1 MVNNNEY
8 QKEDSK
14 YFFKMFRF
22 VRPYAVPFVIG
33 TLLYS
38 SQGFMFPLIISVFA
52 SGMIAAI
59 TMGEANLVMSAVWTI
74 LIMAGIWMASIAPGI
89 YMMIM
94 NNAKA
99 VRDLKRSLFAAFVSN
114 SLEGAAA
121 KHSGE
126 GIAAIN
132 TDADT
137 AAQVYGD
144 PLFALLNC
152 IITIVAGSAVVF
164 VVDWRIG
171 AAAFAV
177 GILGFI
183 VQSRFTK
190 PLAKVGKDRLEAN
203 AASVKSLS
211 NIFSGAIAIRA
222 FNMQDK
228 AAAAFDIEN
237 KMLRALDFK
246 QAFITMWQSMYRSV
260 QSWMMLVVVFVLGG
274 WLVADGQ
281 LELYQLMLTPFMALT
296 IAQAFGQIGAAYAGL
311 QPPIAGAKR
320 VFNILENGRQG
331 GRPQAAPTD
340 VGAENAVS
348 AYNIKIDNLDFRYLD
363 TESDMLK
370 GITLEI
376 PENKMVALVGE
387 SGSGKS
393 TLLRTIIGMYER
405 EKMPISLGDMD
416 FGDKDIWAWRR
427 NFAYVD
433 QSCKLFDMSI
443 AENIAMGAG
452 GDATRDDIEAAAK
465 RAFAHDFITELEG
478 AYDAPCGEKGGTLSG
493 GQKQRIAI
501 ARALVKK
508 APILV
513 FDEAT
518 SALDGESERH
528 IMDTIE
534 SLRRD
539 HTILITTHNLENIVN
554 ADIIVVM
561 DDGAVAEI
569 GTHDELM
576 AKGGI
581 YYKLYTN

>member
-1 MVNNNEY
+1 MENNAY
-8 QKEDSK
+8 QKGDRQ

-22 VRPYAVPFVIG
+22 MRPYAASYVFG
-33 TLLYS
+33 MFMYNF
-38 SQGFMFPLIISVFA
+38 QGFAFPFILSVFA
-52 SGMIAAI
+52 SGMMAAI
-59 TMGEANLVMSAVWTI
+59 TMGDGGLISSTAVTTLVMVAVWVITI
-74 LIMAGIWMASIAPGI
+74 VPGI
-89 YMMIM
+89 YVMIM
-94 NNAKA
+94 TQNKA
-99 VRDLKRSLFAAFVSN
+99 VRDLKQHLFRAFVNN

-121 KHSGE
+121 AHSGE

-137 AAQVYGD
+137 ASQVYGN
-144 PLFALLNC
+144 PLSAFLRC
-152 IITIVAGSAVVF
+152 IISITASSIVVF
-164 VVDWRIG
+164 AVDWRIG
-171 AAAFAV
+171 AAAFGV
-177 GILGFI
+177 GLLGLI

-190 PLAKVGKDRLEAN
+190 PLAKVGKDRLNAN
-203 AASVKSLS
+203 AASVKALS

-222 FNMQDK
+222 FNMQDE

-246 QAFITMWQSMYRSV
+246 QAFISMWQNLYRNA
-260 QSWMMLVVVFVLGG
+260 QGWLMLVVVFVLGG

-281 LELYQLMLTPFMALT
+281 LYLYQLMLVPMMCLT
-296 IAQAFGQIGAAYAGL
+296 IAESFGQIGEAYAGL

-320 VFNILENGRQG
+320 VFNILESRRDAGRG
-331 GRPQAAPTD
+331 GGVVPAATAMP
-340 VGAENAVS
+340 S
-348 AYNIKIDNLDFRYLD
+348 AYDLNIHDLNFRYLD
-363 TESDMLK
+363 AEGDALV
-370 GITLEI
+370 GISLDI

-393 TLLRTIIGMYER
+393 TLLRAIIGMYER
-405 EKMPISLGDMD
+405 DKMPIHLGDMA
-416 FGDKDIWAWRR
+416 FGHSALAAWRR

-433 QSCKLFDMSI
+433 QSCKLFDMSV

-452 GDATRDDIEAAAK
+452 GAATREEIAAAAK
-465 RAFAHDFITELEG
+465 RAAAHDFISELDG
-478 AYDAPCGEKGGTLSG
+478 GYDAPCGEKGGILSG

-539 HTILITTHNLENIVN
+539 HTILITTHNLENIVT
-554 ADIIVVM
+554 ADTIVVM
-561 DDGAVAEI
+561 DAGKVAEI

-576 AKGGI
+576 AKGGV
-581 YYKLYTN
+581 YYRLYTN

>member
-8 QKEDSK
+8 QKEDRK

-22 VRPYAVPFVIG
+22 MRPYAVPYTIG
-33 TLLYS
+33 MLFYNL
-38 SQGFMFPLIISVFA
+38 QGFMMPLLISVFA
-52 SGMIAAI
+52 SGMMAAI
-59 TMGEANLVMSAVWTI
+59 TMNNASLVMSTVWTI
-74 LIMAGIWMASIAPGI
+74 IIMVAVWMAMIAPGI
-89 YMMIM
+89 YIMIM
-94 NNAKA
+94 TQAKA
-99 VRDLKRSLFAAFVSN
+99 VRDLKRKLFATFVSN

-137 AAQVYGD
+137 ASQLYGE
-144 PLFALLNC
+144 PLSTFLRC
-152 IITIVAGSAVVF
+152 IITIVGSSTVVF

-177 GILGFI
+177 GILGLI

-190 PLAKVGKDRLEAN
+190 PLAKVGKDRLDAN
-203 AASVKSLS
+203 AASVKALS

-246 QAFITMWQSMYRSV
+246 QAFITMWQRLYRSV
-260 QSWMMLVVVFVLGG
+260 QSWLMLVVVFVLGG
-274 WLVADGQ
+274 WLVVDGQ
-281 LELYQLMLTPFMALT
+281 LQLYQLMLTPFMALT
-296 IAQAFGQIGAAYAGL
+296 IAESFGQIGAAYAGL

-320 VFNILENGRQG
+320 VFNILES

-340 VGAENAVS
+340 DARKVENAVS
-348 AYNIKIDNLDFRYLD
+348 AYSIKIDNLDFKYLD
-363 TESDMLK
+363 AENDVLK
-370 GITLEI
+370 DISLEI

-393 TLLRTIIGMYER
+393 TLLRAIIGMYER
-405 EKMPISLGDMD
+405 DKMPISLGDMA
-416 FGDKDIWAWRR
+416 FGDKGIGAWRR

-452 GDATRDDIEAAAK
+452 GNATQDDIKTAAK
-465 RAFAHDFITELEG
+465 RAFAHDFIEELDG
-478 AYDAPCGEKGGTLSG
+478 QYDAPCGEKGGTLSG

-518 SALDGESERH
+518 SALDGESERY

-534 SLRRD
+534 SLRHD
-539 HTILITTHNLENIVN
+539 HTILITTHNMENIVN

-561 DDGAVAEI
+561 DGGAVAEI
-569 GTHDELM
+569 GTHEELM

-581 YYKLYTN
+581 YHRLYTN

>member
-1 MVNNNEY
+1 M
-8 QKEDSK
+8 
-14 YFFKMFRF
+14 
-22 VRPYAVPFVIG
+22 RPYAVPYALGMLMYNI
-33 TLLYS
+33 
-38 SQGFMFPLIISVFA
+38 QGFAFPFVMAIFA
-52 SGMIAAI
+52 SGMMAAI
-59 TMGEANLVMSAVWTI
+59 TMGDAG
-74 LIMAGIWMASIAPGI
+74 LITSTALTTLAFVLGCMAAIGPGI
-89 YMMIM
+89 YFMVMTE
-94 NNAKA
+94 AKA
-99 VRDLKRSLFAAFVSN
+99 IRDMKRSLFRTFVNN

-121 KHSGE
+121 AHSGE

-137 AAQVYGD
+137 AALVYGN
-144 PLFALLNC
+144 PLSNFLRN
-152 IITIVAGSAVVF
+152 IITIVGASIVVF
-164 VVDWRIG
+164 AVDWRIG
-171 AAAFAV
+171 ASAFAV
-177 GILGFI
+177 GLLGFV

-190 PLAKVGKDRLEAN
+190 PLAKVGKDRLQAN
-203 AASVKSLS
+203 AASVKALS
-211 NIFSGAIAIRA
+211 NIFSGAVAIRA
-222 FNMQDK
+222 FNMQDR
-228 AAAAFDIEN
+228 AAAMFDIEN

-246 QAFITMWQSMYRSV
+246 QAFITMWQSLYRSV
-260 QSWMMLVVVFVLGG
+260 QGWMMLVVVFVLGG

-281 LELYQLMLTPFMALT
+281 LYLYQLMMTPFLCLT
-296 IAQAFGQIGAAYAGL
+296 IASSFGQIGESYAGL

-320 VFNILENGRQG
+320 VFAILESGRGQMVPANGRQG
-331 GRPQAAPTD
+331 AAPAAD
-340 VGAENAVS
+340 LRS
-348 AYNIKIDNLDFRYLD
+348 PAYNLKIDNLNFRYMD
-363 TESDMLK
+363 AENDVLK
-370 GITLEI
+370 NVSLEI

-393 TLLRTIIGMYER
+393 TLLRAIIGMYER
-405 EKMPISLGDMD
+405 DKMPISLGNRA
-416 FGDKDIWAWRR
+416 FGDNGGGIAGWRR

-452 GDATRDDIEAAAK
+452 GEATAEEIEAAAK
-465 RAFAHDFITELEG
+465 RAFAHDFIAELDG
-478 AYDAPCGEKGGTLSG
+478 AYDAPCGEKGGILSG

-518 SALDGESERH
+518 SALDGESERY

-539 HTILITTHNLENIVN
+539 HTILITTHNLENIVT

-561 DDGAVAEI
+561 DDGAVAEM

-576 AKGGI
+576 AKRGI
-581 YYKLYTN
+581 YSRLYTK

>member
-1 MVNNNEY
+1 MENSNNEY
-8 QKEDSK
+8 QKGDRK

-22 VRPYAVPFVIG
+22 MRPYAVPYAIG
-33 TLLYS
+33 MLMYNL
-38 SQGFMFPLIISVFA
+38 QGFAFPFIISVFA
-52 SGMIAAI
+52 SGMMAAI
-59 TMGEANLVMSAVWTI
+59 TMSDPSLIASTGWTTLVMIVGWVVT
-74 LIMAGIWMASIAPGI
+74 LGPGV
-89 YMMIM
+89 YVMVMTE
-94 NNAKA
+94 AKA
-99 VRDLKRSLFAAFVSN
+99 IRDLKRSLFATFVSN
-114 SLEGAAA
+114 SLEGAGAT
-121 KHSGE
+121 HSGE

-137 AAQVYGD
+137 ASEVYGN
-144 PLFALLNC
+144 PLSNFLRC
-152 IITIVAGSAVVF
+152 IITIAGASIVVF
-164 VVDWRIG
+164 SVDWRIG
-171 AAAFAV
+171 AAAFVV
-177 GILGFI
+177 GLLGLI

-203 AASVKSLS
+203 SASVKAVS

-222 FNMQDK
+222 FNMQDR
-228 AAAAFDIEN
+228 AAAAFDAEN

-246 QAFITMWQSMYRSV
+246 QAFITMWQSLYRSV
-260 QSWMMLVVVFVLGG
+260 QGWLMLVVVFVLGG

-281 LELYQLMLTPFMALT
+281 LELYQLMMTPFLCLN
-296 IAQAFGQIGAAYAGL
+296 IATSFGQIGEAYAGL

-320 VFNILENGRQG
+320 VFAILENGRPHAASAIDASRDDL
-331 GRPQAAPTD
+331 RPP
-340 VGAENAVS
+340 
-348 AYNIKIDNLDFRYLD
+348 AYNLRIDNLNFRYMD
-363 TESDMLK
+363 AESDILK
-370 GITLEI
+370 NVTLQI

-387 SGSGKS
+387 SGGGKS
-393 TLLRTIIGMYER
+393 TLLRAIIGMYER
-405 EKMPISLGDMD
+405 DKMPIALGDMA
-416 FGDKDIWAWRR
+416 FGDIGIAAWRR

-452 GDATRDDIEAAAK
+452 GNAQQNDIEAAAE
-465 RAFAHDFITELEG
+465 RAFAHDFIMELDG

-518 SALDGESERH
+518 SALDGESERY

-539 HTILITTHNLENIVN
+539 HTILITTHNLKNIVT
-554 ADIIVVM
+554 ADVIVVM
-561 DDGAVAEI
+561 DGGSIAEV
-569 GTHDELM
+569 GTHEELM

-581 YYKLYTN
+581 YHGLYTN